1 MFKRV
6 GLFLCVNFVV
16 LLTIGFLVRLFG
28 VDRWLTAQGIDYTQL
43 LIFSAI
49 FGFVGSFISLMMSK
63 SIAKMSTGARTISTP
78 QTQEEAWL
86 LQTVDSLSQRAGL
99 KTPEVAIYQGSAN
112 AFATGAYKDEA
123 LVAVST
129 GLMQSMTRAQIRAV
143 LAHEISHVK
152 NGDMV
157 TMTLIQGILN
167 TFVFFFARVVAVFMN
182 SSKNDNGQR
191 RSSGIGYY
199 FTVQI
204 FEVIFGI
211 LASII
216 ACAFSRHR
224 EYRADAGAAELLGSP
239 HDMIEALKALGS
251 TDVRPLP
258 SEMKA
263 FGIVDLPSFAELSS
277 THPPLSARIK
287 ALSDGNT
294 PADPIDSVKKKPNS
308 SGGLFGSISSS
319 SKNSPWN

>member
-1 MFKRV
+1 MIKRI

-16 LLTIGFLVRLFG
+16 LLTIGFLLRVFG
-28 VDRWLTAQGIDYTQL
+28 VDRWLTAEGIDYTQL

-49 FGFVGSFISLMMSK
+49 FGFTGSLISLMMSK
-63 SIAKMSTGARTISTP
+63 SIAKMSTGAKTITNP

-86 LQTVDSLSQRAGL
+86 LQIVGELSETAGV
-99 KTPEVAIYQGSAN
+99 KMPEVAIYPGSAN
-112 AFATGAYKDEA
+112 AFATGAFRDEA

-129 GLMQSMTRAQIRAV
+129 GLLQSMTRAQIRAV
-143 LAHEISHVK
+143 LAHEMSHVK

-157 TMTLIQGILN
+157 TMTLVQGILN
-167 TFVFFFARVVAVFMN
+167 TFVFFFARVAAIFLN
-182 SSKNDNGQR
+182 SNKNENEER
-191 RSSGIGYY
+191 RPVGIGYY

-211 LASII
+211 LASLI

-239 HDMIEALKALGS
+239 QDMIEALKALGS
-251 TDVRPLP
+251 ADIRPLP

-263 FGIVDLPSFAELSS
+263 FGIVDLPSFMELFS

-287 ALSDGNT
+287 ALSGGIT
-294 PADPIDSVKKKPNS
+294 PSDPPEKKPTPS
-308 SGGLFGSISSS
+308 SGGLFGSVS
-319 SKNSPWN
+319 SKKSPWD